1 MKMKKIFS
9 AIALTALL
17 ASCGGTKSY
26 TIDGTISLDGINDGD
41 TISLGYSVD
50 GAEYIP
56 EAYTVVKDGK
66 FQFTGETENCK
77 LYYLVKHATE
87 EPLTLLFLEGGNIKA
102 DITNEKFAITGTESN
117 DLSTELQD
125 ALAAPAAEM
134 QEKQMRLYMDTTLT
148 DEQRQ
153 AIIGELQESADK
165 LSGMAKEFIT
175 SNIKTMA
182 ALFMLIQCADIFEND
197 ELSALLDQVPE
208 ENKDTTNNRL
218 FYILQEIQNQRNNP
232 QDFSEYFKSIENS
245 EEAATEESAE

>member
-1 MKMKKIFS
+1 
-9 AIALTALL
+9 
-17 ASCGGTKSY
+17 
-26 TIDGTISLDGINDGD
+26 
-41 TISLGYSVD
+41 
-50 GAEYIP
+50 
-56 EAYTVVKDGK
+56 
-66 FQFTGETENCK
+66 
-77 LYYLVKHATE
+77 
-87 EPLTLLFLEGGNIKA
+87 
-102 DITNEKFAITGTESN
+102 
-117 DLSTELQD
+117 
-125 ALAAPAAEM
+125 M